1 MSDVIKKVK
10 EAWDIVQEI
19 QKVVALNKRGQNYV
33 GLCPFHSEKT
43 PSFYVSPLKKMF
55 HCFGCGENGDVI
67 TFVMKHE
74 HLSFKEVIAEKAA
87 EFQIP
92 NDFKPDGAGSSE
104 IDNIRTFLNELQLK
118 YLEWVANEELVK
130 QYIQERHVSDA
141 AAKTFG
147 LGFSPQAKIQQTWLQ
162 KSSQLSNANKS
173 GLFKEDGFPL
183 LQERLIFPIH
193 NARGILVGFSGRV
206 LTDTKV
212 AKYINSPESSIFS
225 KKKLLYGMHHAKA
238 AIKKAD
244 MAIVVEGYMDVI
256 AMHQHG
262 FENVVAVMG
271 TALTEQHAQELS
283 KYSKNV
289 ILMFDSDKAGVD
301 ATLKSIEPLQ
311 LKTMSVSI
319 AHCNEKDPADV
330 LASGSAESMKTII
343 GNAKFYMDHFMD
355 RYQDIKQMDANKKS
369 QVVSFLCKLLKK
381 EQNKIVK
388 EDFIKKIADAYDV
401 SPSIVTEY
409 SSNDLAEYRKQP
421 PIQLKADSKFKKAEE
436 AIIYKLISDATFRQ
450 QYLETLK
457 DHISI
462 FSSKEIYE
470 LFLNN
475 DLIDYELM
483 NKIGHSEIKSFL
495 IQLVIKFTE
504 QNLTFSNTEMEEYIK
519 TLNQAKVT
527 QRITEIKELLNQ
539 SQGNQEKELLIE
551 LSQLIKKIK

>member
-19 QKVVALNKRGQNYV
+19 QKVVTLTKRGQNFV

-92 NDFKPDGAGSSE
+92 NDFKPDGAGSSD

-118 YLEWVANEELVK
+118 YLEWVTNERLVK
-130 QYIQERHVSDA
+130 QYIQDRHVSDA

-147 LGFSPQAKIQQTWLQ
+147 LGFAPQAKIQQAWLQ

-225 KKKLLYGMHHAKA
+225 KKKLLYGMHYAKG
-238 AIKKAD
+238 AIKTAD
-244 MAIVVEGYMDVI
+244 VAIVVEGYMDVI

-330 LASGSAESMKTII
+330 LASGSAESMRIII

-401 SPSIVTEY
+401 SASIVTEY
-409 SSNDLAEYRKQP
+409 SMNDLGIVRKP
-421 PIQLKADSKFKKAEE
+421 PPVQLKADSKFKKAEE
-436 AIIYKLISDATFRQ
+436 AIIYKLISDAGFRQ
-450 QYLETLK
+450 QHLASLK
-457 DHISI
+457 DKISI

-470 LFLNN
+470 LFFESG
-475 DLIDYELM
+475 LIDYELL

-527 QRITEIKELLNQ
+527 QRISEIKELLNQ